1 MTADMP
7 VGRIR
12 VIGHRGASAHYP
24 ENTLASFRGAM
35 QAGAPM
41 VELDAQLSRDGAVV
55 VIHDETVD
63 RTTNGRGLV
72 ANLSLAELRRLDAG
86 GGERIPLL
94 AEVLELPVA
103 VNVEIKDSAAVEA
116 VAQLVA
122 GRENVV
128 VSSFDLDALDRVRQ
142 LAPRLPLAYLSR
154 QDDWRVVLERAQ
166 SAGAYAL
173 NPPRQAVTGLLVEEA
188 HRAGLHVMS
197 YTVNDPGEG
206 RRLQSLGVDALFTDD
221 PAAMLAAIG

>member
-1 MTADMP
+1 
-7 VGRIR
+7 
-12 VIGHRGASAHYP
+12 
-24 ENTLASFRGAM
+24 
-35 QAGAPM
+35 M